1 MFFGGWL
8 YPDAPSTGAAAA
20 EVAFEED
27 EVD

>member
-8 YPDAPSTGAAAA
+8 YPDALSTGSAGS

>member
-8 YPDAPSTGAAAA
+8 YPDAPSTAAGA

-27 EVD
+27 EID